1 MSLINALRD
10 GTIDCIATDHAPH
23 NVEEKENDFVHASCG
38 MIGLETAFS
47 ASYSALNKE
56 KFSIEKIIS
65 LFTSGPCRVM
75 NIEKEFLTKGDTAE
89 IVVIDL
95 NKEWKVSEDDFKS
108 KSSNSGFINENLR
121 SRVIYTI
128 SGKDCFINT

>member
-1 MSLINALRD
+1 MSLISGLKD

-23 NVEEKENDFVHASCG
+23 NIEEKENDFVHASCG

-47 ASYSALNKE
+47 SSYSVLNKE

-75 NIEKEFLTKGDTAE
+75 NIQKEFLTEGKAAE
-89 IVVIDL
+89 IVVVDL
-95 NKEWKVSEDDFKS
+95 EKEWKVSKDNFKS
-108 KSSNSGFINENLR
+108 KSSNSGFINETLR

-128 SGKDCFINT
+128 SGKDCFIN